1 MKRLLLLVAIALLY
15 APVARATPIVL
26 TTVLSGLNEIP
37 PVASPGTGQATVTL
51 DPVAQTLQLNVT
63 FSGLTSPDVA
73 AHIHCCLPSPFAPMN
88 VGVATTVPAFPGFP
102 LGVTAGTYTSPIFDL
117 TQPLIYNPAFVT
129 SQGGL
134 PQAEAALIAGLLNNE
149 TYLNIHTATNGGG
162 EIRGI
167 LSPAVP
173 VPEPETLSLLGLGIT
188 GLIAARKMRRDF
200 SVVSRSVSGND
211 VD

>member
-26 TTVLSGLNEIP
+26 TAVLSGLNEIP
-37 PVASPGTGQATVTL
+37 AVATPATGLATVTL

-73 AHIHCCLPSPFAPMN
+73 AHIHCCLPSPFAQMN
-88 VGVATTVPAFPGFP
+88 VGVATTIPAFPGFP

-117 TQPLIYNPAFVT
+117 TQPLIYNPAFIT
-129 SQGGL
+129 LRGGL

-149 TYLNIHTATNGGG
+149 TYLNIHTALNGGG

-173 VPEPETLSLLGLGIT
+173 VPEPGTLSMLGLGIT
-188 GLIAARKMRRDF
+188 GVIAARKRRRDR
-200 SVVSRSVSGND
+200 VR
-211 VD
+211 

>member
-26 TTVLSGLNEIP
+26 AAVLSGLNEIP
-37 PVASPGTGQATVTL
+37 AVATPATGLATVTL

-117 TQPLIYNPAFVT
+117 TQPLIYNPAFIT
-129 SQGGL
+129 LRGGL

-149 TYLNIHTATNGGG
+149 TYLNIHTALNGGG

-173 VPEPETLSLLGLGIT
+173 VPEPGTLSMLGLGIT
-188 GLIAARKMRRDF
+188 GVIAARKRRRDR
-200 SVVSRSVSGND
+200 VR
-211 VD
+211 